1 MNNNLFHSEKE
12 NISVMFNKI
21 AKRYDFINHV
31 LTFGI
36 DRRWRKKMISLIPR
50 IENAYIIDIA
60 TGTGDLAIELLALNP
75 KKIIGIDISVNML
88 DKFKSKLKKNNRSGL
103 IEIIYANVEKMPYE
117 NNKFDIAT
125 IAFGLRN
132 FYSHPSALAEIKRV
146 LRSNGYLAVLEFCK
160 TENKI
165 TDIPIRFYIN
175 RIIPSIGKKI
185 SKNNSA
191 YQYLSDSISN
201 YCTPIEL
208 IKYFKEGGF
217 KIINYQRLIGG
228 VAHVFIAQ
236 KLNY

>member
-1 MNNNLFHSEKE
+1 MKITSSNIVSQQKE
-12 NISVMFNKI
+12 NVGKMFDKI
-21 AKRYDFINHV
+21 AKRYDLINHI
-31 LTFGI
+31 LSFGM
-36 DRRWRKKMISLIPR
+36 DRLWRKKMVSLIPKVD
-50 IENAYIIDIA
+50 NAYIIDIA

-103 IEIIYANVEKMPYE
+103 IEIIHANVEKMPYE
-117 NNKFDIAT
+117 NNKFDIIT

-146 LRSNGYLAVLEFCK
+146 LKPSGYIAVLEFCK

-165 TDIPIRFYIN
+165 TGIPQRFYIN
-175 RIIPSIGKKI
+175 KVVPSIGKRL

-191 YQYLSDSISN
+191 YQYLSDSISG
-201 YCTPIEL
+201 YCTSTEL
-208 IKYFKEGGF
+208 IRYFREGGF
-217 KIINYQRLIGG
+217 KIINYQALIGG

-236 KLNY
+236 K